1 MSYTLLNSSASAI
14 LRTFATNPP
23 NPELTIGHDI
33 LEAIQVNGLGVR
45 IGSAGI
51 AGQTDV
57 DDAFATLGGAE
68 TANNLSTLT
77 HWFNYLNVS
86 ADQLTRMLFKENLTP
101 FVQHDNRSVIAAFG
115 RSSVSE
121 SVQNMLAFIMSYVG
135 KDIKH
140 PIRTLLW
147 EQTGQVNSSTYN
159 HTMQSNLTY
168 SEEEVGTYP
177 SLLPVES
184 QASRVTTYNTY
195 LEDTP
200 LVRRYLR
207 YLDSIATRYGIRVV
221 YCPKSFDNLDDLSS
235 LARPTWRITEED
247 QVVRQHRGT
256 RHRALFVSMAFS
268 YETFAPLTVVETE
281 VQPGQ
286 TPLSVGSIIY
296 TPVVAEYAGAFVHVL
311 KQLGA
316 FSVCKIYYKGSR
328 TPARS

>member
-1 MSYTLLNSSASAI
+1 MSYTLFNSSAASV
-14 LRTFATNPP
+14 LRTFATSPP
-23 NPELTIGHDI
+23 NPEITLGQDI
-33 LEAIQVNGLGVR
+33 LDSVAANGLGVR
-45 IGSAGI
+45 VSHTGI
-51 AGQTDV
+51 NGQQDV
-57 DDAFATLGGAE
+57 DDAFAALGGAE
-68 TANNLSTLT
+68 TASNLNVLG
-77 HWFNYLNVS
+77 HYFNYMNVS
-86 ADQLTRMLFKENLTP
+86 ADQLTRLLFKERMTP

-121 SVQNMLAFIMSYVG
+121 SVQNMLAFILSYVG

-147 EQTGQVNSSTYN
+147 EQTGLVNSSTYN
-159 HTMQSNLTY
+159 HTMQENLEY

-177 SLLPVES
+177 SLLPVGGS
-184 QASRVTTYNTY
+184 ASRVTTYNTY

-207 YLDSIATRYGIRVV
+207 YLDYIGSRYGIRVV
-221 YCPKSFDNLDDLSS
+221 YCPKSGDNLDDLSS
-235 LARPTWRITEED
+235 LARPTWRVTD
-247 QVVRQHRGT
+247 DDKVLRQHRGT
-256 RHRALFVSMAFS
+256 RYCALFVSLGFS
-268 YETFAPLTVVETE
+268 YEMYSPLTVVETE
-281 VQPGQ
+281 AQPTQ
-286 TPLSVGSIIY
+286 TRQAVNGMVY